1 LRLPADEEG
10 SNQEN
15 KFKINKDILFFI
27 WYNFIMNK
35 EREKIRKEER
45 DNLTIILEGLRSDF
59 KMFGE
64 NLDMVRE
71 KGDATFEELGR
82 VKLDVTT
89 IKGEIVE
96 IKGEIVEINNRLDNI
111 EKEVMSIRQD
121 FDFVKKELNQKVDIN
136 YIKNIEK
143 RLKRVETHLE
153 LRT

>member
-1 LRLPADEEG
+1 
-10 SNQEN
+10 
-15 KFKINKDILFFI
+15 
-27 WYNFIMNK
+27 MNK

-96 IKGEIVEINNRLDNI
+96 IKGEIVEIKGEIVEINNRLDNL

>member
-1 LRLPADEEG
+1 
-10 SNQEN
+10 
-15 KFKINKDILFFI
+15 
-27 WYNFIMNK
+27 MNK